1 MPAAEDLSVNFPF
14 TIDTGTAAPDF
25 SSTNVVNTPPVD
37 IFAPPKATT
46 PPVDIFA
53 PPKAATPPVDIFAPP
68 KAATP
73 PVDIGAPPKADTAET
88 TSASTTTTAPAEPK
102 ADASAPAD
110 AENKDVTASAD
121 ASASSEKKDEPAVST
136 EQPMITADTKIEQP
150 LIVNEQEKGAE
161 SQNANLGGNHHPAPY
176 DGYFDNQNHQEYDY
190 LRPGPDELPSPDF
203 NKQVF
208 EFDDMKQIWH
218 QTNYNERVK
227 VEAEIMVTLEA
238 LKTQVRYMAEDL
250 VDIKDFLTKQYL
262 GVKSEELVQI
272 SLDV

>member
-14 TIDTGTAAPDF
+14 TIETGPSAPDF
-25 SSTNVVNTPPVD
+25 GATNVV
-37 IFAPPKATT
+37 TT

-68 KAATP
+68 KATTT
-73 PVDIGAPPKADTAET
+73 PVDIFAPPKADTAST
-88 TSASTTTTAPAEPK
+88 TSASTAPAAPAEPK
-102 ADASAPAD
+102 ADASATAD
-110 AENKDVTASAD
+110 AEKKDDEKKDASAD
-121 ASASSEKKDEPAVST
+121 ASASAEKKDEPAVST

-150 LIVNEQEKGAE
+150 LVVNEQEKGAE

-176 DGYFDNQNHQEYDY
+176 DGYFDNPNHQEYDY

-203 NKQVF
+203 NKQVY

>member
-14 TIDTGTAAPDF
+14 TIETGPSAPDF
-25 SSTNVVNTPPVD
+25 GSTNVV
-37 IFAPPKATT
+37 TT

-73 PVDIGAPPKADTAET
+73 PVDIFAPPKADTTST
-88 TSASTTTTAPAEPK
+88 TSTSTAPAAPVEPK
-102 ADASAPAD
+102 ADVSAPANAEKKEDEKKD
-110 AENKDVTASAD
+110 ASASAD
-121 ASASSEKKDEPAVST
+121 ASASVEKKDEPAVST

-150 LIVNEQEKGAE
+150 LVVNEQEKGAE

-176 DGYFDNQNHQEYDY
+176 DGYFDNPNHQEYDY

-203 NKQVF
+203 NKQVY